1 MYALLYGLKSISPAA
16 LQRDAAAGPIAVFDM
31 NARGRWA
38 QAHVPGASHLPLEF
52 GRADLPAD
60 ASTPLVFY
68 CSNLMCS
75 KAPNAARRARQMG
88 FTDVKVMS
96 SGIAGWTGAGLPTE
110 AAGGAGVKP
119 LQPPASSL

>member
-16 LQRDAAAGPIAVFDM
+16 LRRDAAASAIAVFDL
-31 NARGRWA
+31 NAHGRWA
-38 QAHVPGASHLPLEF
+38 QAHVPGARNLPVEF

-88 FTDVKVMS
+88 FSDVKVMS
-96 SGIAGWTGAGLPTE
+96 SGIAGWLGAGLPTE
-110 AAGGAGVKP
+110 AAAR
-119 LQPPASSL
+119 A